1 MTEAPLILVV
11 DDDEMNRELMLTVL
25 KRSGYRTLEA
35 VNGRQAL
42 SIAAAQSPVLILLDV
57 RMPDMSGYEVCAQL
71 KANPATQPIK
81 VVILSAY
88 ENNIERQNALD
99 SGADDFIPK
108 MQGWVQI
115 VERIKAILS

>member
-25 KRSGYRTLEA
+25 ARSGYRTAEA
-35 VNGRQAL
+35 VNGKQAL
-42 SIAAAQSPVLILLDV
+42 SMAVSQFPVLILLDV
-57 RMPDMSGYEVCAQL
+57 RMPDMSGYEVCSQL

-88 ENNIERQNALD
+88 ENDIERQNALNA
-99 SGADDFIPK
+99 GADDFIPK

-115 VERIKAILS
+115 VERIKAMLS